1 MSEKEIRRIR
11 RRKRNIRNLKRG
23 VSAVIL
29 APGKMPRIT
38 GDFLAKSMKAC
49 EVASL
54 VFVALLVLHMVAP
67 LAVGTPL
74 VVAAGVV
81 FVGLMGVIA
90 LSDYQD
96 KLDEYELFGF
106 KI

>member
-11 RRKRNIRNLKRG
+11 RRKKNLRNIKRG

-38 GDFLAKSMKAC
+38 GDFLVRSMKAC
-49 EVASL
+49 EIASL

-67 LAVGTPL
+67 LAVGTTL
-74 VVAAGVV
+74 VVISGLV
-81 FVGLMGVIA
+81 FAGLMGVIA

-106 KI
+106 KV